1 MAFAREHGYAVTT
14 LGRRRYIREISSP
27 NYNLRQFGERAAM
40 NMPLQGS
47 AADII
52 KIAMINVFNR
62 LKRENLKSQ
71 LILQIHDELIIDAF
85 KSEREAVERI
95 LVEEMGGAAN
105 LSVPLTVSLGAGET
119 WYDAK

>member
-1 MAFAREHGYAVTT
+1 ME
-14 LGRRRYIREISSP
+14 
-27 NYNLRQFGERAAM
+27 
-40 NMPLQGS
+40 
-47 AADII
+47 ADII

-95 LVEEMGGAAN
+95 LVEEMGGAAK
-105 LSVPLTVSLGAGET
+105 LSFEEGVDSYVPSAQMGI
-119 WYDAK
+119 

>member
-1 MAFAREHGYAVTT
+1 M